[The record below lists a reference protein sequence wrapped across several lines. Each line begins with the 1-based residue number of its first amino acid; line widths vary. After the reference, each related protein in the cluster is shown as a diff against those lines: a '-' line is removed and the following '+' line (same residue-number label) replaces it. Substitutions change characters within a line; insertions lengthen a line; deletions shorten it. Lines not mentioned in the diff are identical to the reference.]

1 MGTITIKNIMFFM
14 IILKSFINQ
23 SISKPLTNVKNL
35 IKTHKNI
42 SFNKKKFNLNHT
54 IFKIFADKKFFLSYK
69 ILFYKKIIKDNNNII
84 TRITS
89 EELRIRL
96 NILNQKSQMKILK
109 YNSIVHASIE
119 SYLRMGKYLGKII
132 SLADLYF
139 PMFEKKLDS
148 YNLPKELK
156 YLAII
161 ESNLNPI
168 ISSKAGARGIW
179 QFMPNTG
186 KVYKLKINN
195 IYDDRNN
202 PIKSTEAACKY
213 IKYLYNK
220 IGNWEL
226 VLAAYNSGIG
236 TVDKVLQ
243 KNKNKKDFWAFL
255 DSFPKETQNYIPK
268 FIAINYIMNYY
279 KEHNIYVYHFFP
291 KKYVEKKISSIS
303 TTTR

>member
-1 MGTITIKNIMFFM
+1 MGTVAIRNIMFFM

-23 SISKPLTNVKNL
+23 SISKPFMNVKNL
-35 IKTHKNI
+35 IKIHKNL

-54 IFKIFADKKFFLSYK
+54 IFKIFRDKKFVLSYK
-69 ILFYKKIIKDNNNII
+69 MLYESSIKKYNNIII

-89 EELRIRL
+89 EKLRIRL
-96 NILNQKSQMKILK
+96 NILNQKSHMKILK
-109 YNSIVHASIE
+109 YNSIVHAYVE
-119 SYLRMGKYLGKII
+119 SYLRMGKYLEKII
-132 SLADLYF
+132 SLTDLYF

-168 ISSKAGARGIW
+168 ILSKAGARGIW

-186 KVYKLKINN
+186 KIYKLKINN
-195 IYDDRNN
+195 IYDDRND
-202 PIKSTEAACKY
+202 PVKSTEAACRH
-213 IKYLYNK
+213 IKYLYRK
-220 IGNWEL
+220 IGDWEL
-226 VLAAYNSGIG
+226 VLAAYNSGLR
-236 TVDKVLQ
+236 TVEKVLQ
-243 KNKNKKDFWAFL
+243 KNRNKKDFWTFL
-255 DSFPKETQNYIPK
+255 DFFPKETQNYIPR

-279 KEHNIYVYHFFP
+279 KEHNIYIYDSFP
-291 KKYVEKKISSIS
+291 KKYIRKNSISIS